1 MSDWLNDEVNR
12 IKQEDA
18 ITESQ
23 NVRKLEIGSQCHT
36 LWQDLRD
43 YLARDVRRMND
54 TPEIRRKLG
63 EVIFDGANT
72 EILVVHKP
80 VLPSV
85 RVTITREH
93 LSVSIVREFT
103 RNGGT
108 MDSDDPQRESERLH
122 CDLDQESNACY
133 RTARSEWLRAK
144 EASGYILR
152 SILRVS

>member
-1 MSDWLNDEVNR
+1 MEAAAGDFLGQNR
-12 IKQEDA
+12 PPQCKYRKTVRGETRHQERQ
-18 ITESQ
+18 E
-23 NVRKLEIGSQCHT
+23 N
-36 LWQDLRD
+36 
-43 YLARDVRRMND
+43 
-54 TPEIRRKLG
+54 
-63 EVIFDGANT
+63 
-72 EILVVHKP
+72 
-80 VLPSV
+80 
-85 RVTITREH
+85 
-93 LSVSIVREFT
+93 VSIVREFT